1 MLCVSSARTQ
11 KTVLRVTVR
20 SCDTSRQLVVGFRRR
35 DTSVSTR
42 LLQRDRQL
50 VTVASARR
58 QRSYQSLQQQQR
70 QRHILSRINSQ
81 YAHPAYRTL
90 RQLAITSS

>member
-1 MLCVSSARTQ
+1 MVSSARTQ
-11 KTVLRVTVR
+11 KTVLRVTFR

-58 QRSYQSLQQQQR
+58 QRSYQSLQQQRRR